1 MKKVL
6 LHVMF
11 VAYSLFR
18 PYRHKIK
25 NIINKMRG
33 YAIFGKK
40 GIEVYSH
47 VDFPTSGTII
57 VGEGITIYS
66 NVRFQY
72 SIQSPIHISD
82 NVQIFDHSVIQSIGG
97 GIVIGK
103 NVIIGEY
110 TTIQAQAKV
119 TIEDDVLLA
128 SKIQIITNSHIYED
142 TNIPIKYQKNVSKP
156 ILIKKGAWI
165 GINTTIL
172 SGVTIG
178 VNSIVG
184 AGSVVNR
191 DVPDY
196 TVVGGVPA
204 RIIKKFDFKKNK
216 WESIK

>member
-1 MKKVL
+1 MKQVIIHGL
-6 LHVMF
+6 F
-11 VAYSLFR
+11 VVHSFLN
-18 PYRHKIK
+18 PYQYKIK
-25 NIINKMRG
+25 DFLNKVRG

-40 GIEVYSH
+40 GIKVFPH
-47 VDFPTSGTII
+47 VEFPTSGTII

-72 SIQSPIHISD
+72 SRQSPIHISD
-82 NVQIFDHSVIQSIGG
+82 NVQIFDHSVIQSLGG

-110 TTIQAQAKV
+110 TTIQAQANV

-128 SKIQIITNSHIYED
+128 SKIQIITNSHGYED

-156 ILIKKGAWI
+156 ILIKKGAWV

-178 VNSIVG
+178 VNSIIG

-204 RIIKKFDFKKNK
+204 RIIKKFDFEKNK
-216 WESIK
+216 WESVK